1 MCMTAALCYLIIV
14 NAVAFAAYGID
25 KYKARHGRWRTP
37 ETTLLLLAVIGGSLG
52 AWCGMK
58 VWHHKTMHRK
68 FKYGVP
74 LILVLQAMITF
85 WIINRLAQTP
95 MPI

>member
-1 MCMTAALCYLIIV
+1 MTVALYYLVTI
-14 NAVAFAAYGID
+14 NAVAFAVYGID
-25 KYKARHGRWRTP
+25 KYKARHGRWRIS
-37 ETTLLLLAVIGGSLG
+37 ESTLLLLAVVGGSLG
-52 AWCGMK
+52 AWCGMR

-74 LILVLQAMITF
+74 ALFVLQAALAL
-85 WIINRLAQTP
+85 WIINRLAQVP